1 MVSGMVKAIT
11 GGYKI
16 KCSPT
21 PLTSQPNF
29 SLISR
34 ACRYHPDGPDGVEL
48 DIDFTPPFRRIPLI
62 KGLEEAA
69 KIKIPLPLE
78 SDECNQFLKD
88 CCKRFQVDCGMP
100 HTTTRLLD
108 KLVGHFLEEQLVNP
122 GFIIDHP
129 QVRCV
134 AAGLA

>member
-1 MVSGMVKAIT
+1 V
-11 GGYKI
+11 
-16 KCSPT
+16 
-21 PLTSQPNF
+21 LTAS
-29 SLISR
+29 
-34 ACRYHPDGPDGVEL
+34 ARYHPDGPDGVEL

-78 SDECNQFLKD
+78 SDQCNQYLKD
-88 CCKRFQVDCGMP
+88 CCKRFNVDCGLP

-129 QVRCV
+129 QVCQVFR
-134 AAGLA
+134 A

>member
-1 MVSGMVKAIT
+1 MHT
-11 GGYKI
+11 
-16 KCSPT
+16 P
-21 PLTSQPNF
+21 PLTFYNQNSASF
-29 SLISR
+29 LLR
-34 ACRYHPDGPDGVEL
+34 RYHPDGPDGVEL

-88 CCKRFQVDCGMP
+88 CCKRFGVDCGLP

-129 QVRCV
+129 QVWLRHSRDVRLLLVCDM
-134 AAGLA
+134 

>member
-1 MVSGMVKAIT
+1 MKR
-11 GGYKI
+11 
-16 KCSPT
+16 
-21 PLTSQPNF
+21 Q
-29 SLISR
+29 LIVI
-34 ACRYHPDGPDGVEL
+34 RYHPDGPDGVEL

-78 SDECNQFLKD
+78 SEQCNQYLKD
-88 CCKRFQVDCGMP
+88 CCKRFNVDCGLP

-129 QVRCV
+129 QV
-134 AAGLA
+134 APPPPPPA

>member
-1 MVSGMVKAIT
+1 MHT
-11 GGYKI
+11 
-16 KCSPT
+16 P
-21 PLTSQPNF
+21 PLTFYNQNSASF
-29 SLISR
+29 LLR
-34 ACRYHPDGPDGVEL
+34 RYHPDGPDGVEL

-88 CCKRFQVDCGMP
+88 CCKRFGVDCGLP

-129 QVRCV
+129 QVRCL